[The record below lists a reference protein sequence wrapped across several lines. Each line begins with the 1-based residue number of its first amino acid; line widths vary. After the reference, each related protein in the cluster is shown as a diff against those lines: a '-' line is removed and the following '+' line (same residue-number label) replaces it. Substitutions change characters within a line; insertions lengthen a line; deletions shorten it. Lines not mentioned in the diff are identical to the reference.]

1 MVNDS
6 NVTPKSQNGRKSELA
21 NMKVTEGLKLQDI
34 FFKKGAVHTVGPK
47 QMQRNQLVE
56 PIFVNKRTSGVKY
69 QNFIPTFKFANA
81 HEGNIKAIVPLKKGI
96 FMTAATDGVLK
107 FWEPL
112 QNVSLATLNESEFG
126 ESIDF
131 IIPVVG

>member
-1 MVNDS
+1 M
-6 NVTPKSQNGRKSELA
+6 PHEYGGRR
-21 NMKVTEGLKLQDI
+21 KLS
-34 FFKKGAVHTVGPK
+34 
-47 QMQRNQLVE
+47 VE
-56 PIFVNKRTSGVKY
+56 FRGTMLR
-69 QNFIPTFKFANA
+69 
-81 HEGNIKAIVPLKKGI
+81 HEAGQGILIVAPQAALKKGI
-96 FMTAATDGVLK
+96 FMTAATEGVLK